1 MSILTLTFWF
11 DRAPQQEPVTLKL
24 YFILFLAAVIVG
36 AIVRLVTRRQ
46 AQDKFGKEIGRRVA
60 VMLVVMG
67 VLGVL
72 YWFAAWQHVPFL
84 SSRFWLLLWDLGFLY
99 WIIASIRYG
108 VKVVPKERA
117 RLHQATTNR
126 KYFKKT

>member
-11 DRAPQQEPVTLKL
+11 DRAPQQEPVRLKL

-67 VLGVL
+67 VLGLL
-72 YWFAAWQHVPFL
+72 YWFAAWQGVPFL

-99 WIIASIRYG
+99 WLVVSIRYG
-108 VKVVPKERA
+108 VKV
-117 RLHQATTNR
+117 
-126 KYFKKT
+126 